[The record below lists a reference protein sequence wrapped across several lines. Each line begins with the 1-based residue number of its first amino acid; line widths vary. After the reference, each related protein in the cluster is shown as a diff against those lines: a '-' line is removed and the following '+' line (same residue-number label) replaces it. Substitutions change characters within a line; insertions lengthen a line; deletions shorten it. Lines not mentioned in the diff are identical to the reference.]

1 MSYNIVCVYTIR
13 CIILFVNTFLC
24 IVVSITKRFAPAT
37 VQKRRT
43 CAIISKDAAQ
53 KRAKTIHDRRI
64 CLMKYNRL
72 LGHLLCIASVLIWG
86 TTFIST
92 KVLLQGFSPVEIL
105 FFRFLLGLAA
115 LTSAC
120 PKRMTGTTPRQEF
133 FMALAGL
140 SGVTLYYLFE
150 NISLTYTTASNVGI
164 IVSAA
169 PFFTVLLSHLL
180 RQGDRLTLSFFVG
193 FLFAI
198 AGIGLITFTDISQ
211 LHLNPF
217 GDFLAITAA
226 MLWAVYSIVMKRVNG
241 FGFSVLLVT
250 RRIFLYGL
258 FFMIPMLF
266 ILPFSP
272 DFPKLADPL
281 YLGNFLYLGI
291 VACAVCFAIWNYAL
305 KILGTMATS
314 IYIYAIPV
322 VTIIAS
328 SLLLR
333 ESMTA
338 AALFGSLLTIAGLIL
353 SEEKNFHWTR
363 RNHHDSI

>member
-1 MSYNIVCVYTIR
+1 MIR
-13 CIILFVNTFLC
+13 
-24 IVVSITKRFAPAT
+24 RF
-37 VQKRRT
+37 
-43 CAIISKDAAQ
+43 CF
-53 KRAKTIHDRRI
+53 
-64 CLMKYNRL
+64 MKHYRL

-115 LTSAC
+115 LTLAC
-120 PKRMTGTTPRQEF
+120 PKRLTGTTPRQEF

-150 NISLTYTTASNVGI
+150 NISLTHTTASNVGV

-169 PFFTVLLSHLL
+169 PFFTALLSHLL

-217 GDFLAITAA
+217 GDFLAVTAA
-226 MLWAVYSIVMKRVNG
+226 MLWAVYSVVMKQVNG
-241 FGFSVLLVT
+241 FGLSVLLVT

-258 FFMIPMLF
+258 FFMIPILF
-266 ILPFSP
+266 VLPFSH
-272 DFPKLADPL
+272 DLSKLADPL

-305 KILGTMATS
+305 KILGTIATS

-328 SLLLR
+328 ALLLH

-353 SEEKNFHWTR
+353 SEGKNFYWIR